1 LQPLIGI
8 TSASTKAD
16 SLSYHRAYAANAFAV
31 AQAGGL
37 PVYVPCG
44 LDVETLHAIY
54 DRLDG
59 VLLPGGGD
67 VDPVHYGREPHP
79 ATQNIDDPRDALE
92 LTIARWAVDDDMPV
106 FGICRGHQVLNV
118 ALGGTL
124 VQDIPSE
131 IGASAHRHDTNG
143 EPRTTRAHTVRIE
156 VSSRLAALVGQL
168 QLEVNSLHHQA
179 VDRLAPGLVATAW
192 ADDGVIEAVEAP
204 AKRFVLG
211 VQWHPEDLV
220 DDDEAMRRLF
230 KAFIDAAR
238 ERAFAH

>member
-1 LQPLIGI
+1 M
-8 TSASTKAD
+8 K
-16 SLSYHRAYAANAFAV
+16 
-31 AQAGGL
+31 
-37 PVYVPCG
+37 
-44 LDVETLHAIY
+44 TLRAIY

-67 VDPVHYGREPHP
+67 VDPVRYGCTPHP
-79 ATQNIDDPRDALE
+79 ATKNIDDSRDTLE
-92 LTIARWAVDDDMPV
+92 LTIARWAVDDDLPV

-131 IGASAHRHDTNG
+131 IGVSANRHDTNG
-143 EPRTTRAHTVRIE
+143 EPRTVRAHQVRIE
-156 VSSRLAALVGQL
+156 ANSRLATVLGQL
-168 QLEVNSLHHQA
+168 RLEVNSLHHQA

-192 ADDGVIEAVEAP
+192 ADDGVIEALESP

-220 DDDEAMRRLF
+220 EDDETMQRLF